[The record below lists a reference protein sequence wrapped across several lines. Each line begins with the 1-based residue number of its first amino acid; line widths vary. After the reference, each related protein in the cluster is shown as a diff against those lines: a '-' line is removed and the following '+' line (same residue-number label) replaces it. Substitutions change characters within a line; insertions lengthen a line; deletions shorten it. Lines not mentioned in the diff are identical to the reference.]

1 MLLEDKILKTFIAG
15 EQPDIV
21 DTWIEKA
28 SFINRICKEFFV
40 VNNLKMLT
48 IFLKD
53 HLQACDKMTHMNN
66 RDLLFDLN
74 SYLNNVRVIL
84 HGCNNYLKV
93 LLQLKYK
100 HHPHNGLVF
109 ISGLVQIIA
118 RSQSAMVQV
127 QLVFQE
133 VLLVT

>member
-40 VNNLKMLT
+40 VNDLKMLT

-53 HLQACDKMTHMNN
+53 HL
-66 RDLLFDLN
+66 
-74 SYLNNVRVIL
+74 
-84 HGCNNYLKV
+84 
-93 LLQLKYK
+93 
-100 HHPHNGLVF
+100 
-109 ISGLVQIIA
+109 
-118 RSQSAMVQV
+118 
-127 QLVFQE
+127 
-133 VLLVT
+133 